1 MCGRSNDEFRMR
13 PLPDRYEPRASR
25 AELDLGGGGKLT
37 PEVEQ
42 GNVGGVPTNRLM
54 LRFKIPL

>member
-13 PLPDRYEPRASR
+13 PLPDRDEPRAPR
-25 AELDLGGGGKLT
+25 AELDLAGGKLT